1 MKIRSP
7 RLVPLVIAALFTV
20 GPFEA
25 FAAEEPPV
33 AASEDAATPDA
44 DATEDT
50 TAQPDVNVAQDEKP
64 DKELTRAEELI
75 ATIKKGKTVGYVLI
89 GISVFGLAFALERMF
104 RLRRGAIVPVRVA
117 AQADE
122 LWRSRK
128 FDDIRD
134 LCGRRRSTLGRII
147 LALVDHR
154 DIDKGDIRTLAEDIG
169 SRELRAHMQRA
180 YPLAVVATLSP
191 LLGLLGTVFGM
202 IACFDTVALAGE
214 LGNPSLLADG
224 ISQALVTTAMGLVV
238 AVPALALYHYFRN
251 RTTQYALSLD
261 EEVSELIRRWFL
273 ANKE

>member
-1 MKIRSP
+1 MKKTQKKYIHEGKY
-7 RLVPLVIAALFTV
+7 V
-20 GPFEA
+20 
-25 FAAEEPPV
+25 AEV
-33 AASEDAATPDA
+33 
-44 DATEDT
+44 
-50 TAQPDVNVAQDEKP
+50 
-64 DKELTRAEELI
+64 
-75 ATIKKGKTVGYVLI
+75 
-89 GISVFGLAFALERMF
+89 ALE
-104 RLRRGAIVPVRVA
+104 LVDPGGGWSPYITLSDAG
-117 AQADE
+117 
-122 LWRSRK
+122 K